1 MVFRILFPTK
11 KFMEFEIKEFMKNL
25 GGKKNILFLY
35 SLYMFLYS
43 IILFFDFYIWQE
55 IE

>member
-11 KFMEFEIKEFMKNL
+11 KIYGIRNKRIYEKFRE
-25 GGKKNILFLY
+25 KKNILFLY

-55 IE
+55 NE